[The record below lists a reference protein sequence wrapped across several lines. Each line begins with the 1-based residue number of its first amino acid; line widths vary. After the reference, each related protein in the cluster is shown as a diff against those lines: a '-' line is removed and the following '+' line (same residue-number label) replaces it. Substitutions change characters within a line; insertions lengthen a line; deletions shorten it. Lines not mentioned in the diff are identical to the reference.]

1 VPDKVSKLN
10 VIHLLRS
17 RTAKNSYLNL
27 VGLAVPL
34 LIGLALVPVTMRGLG
49 IARYGLLSLALTV
62 LEYSALF
69 ALGLGPA
76 TTRSVAQAIARN
88 DESKSDLI
96 VLSMIGHTVLGAVGG
111 LIIVLLAPLLAHQ
124 VFAIPVELRAE
135 AVTVFRLIGLMVPVT
150 LLLLSLFG
158 ALEGASLFGLVNM
171 LRIPISAL
179 SFIIPAVAVTRGV
192 SLPVILALLVILR
205 VVICAVLAAVVSAN
219 IPGHRWKWPSDWKG
233 FQPLVSFGA
242 WLSVSNAIS
251 PTLVYA
257 DRFILSAVKGISAVG
272 LYSAPF
278 DAVMRLLMIPGSL
291 TRAMFPTVSALHG
304 TAQDAALRPL
314 FRRAVGM
321 TVVLLIGPILM
332 LVLFAPGLLDLWLGP
347 QVAAAAGN
355 ATRILAIG
363 LLFNAAAFVPS
374 TYLSALGRP
383 DISAKFHMFEIVIHL
398 PLAWWLVT
406 RYGIVGAAS
415 AWTIRVILDAILLF
429 WAARKLLRSPRAG
442 RVDAGDV
449 AIQIA

>member
-1 VPDKVSKLN
+1 MADKVSKSN
-10 VIHLLRS
+10 VIHLFKT
-17 RTAKNSYLNL
+17 RTARNSYLNL

-34 LIGLALVPVTMRGLG
+34 LIGLALVPVTMHGLG

-69 ALGLGPA
+69 SLGLGPA
-76 TTRSVAQAIARN
+76 TTRYVAQAIARN
-88 DESKSDLI
+88 DEKQSELI
-96 VLSMIGHTVLGAVGG
+96 VLSMIGHTVLGAIGG
-111 LIIVLLAPLLAHQ
+111 IIIALVAPFLVNH
-124 VFAIPVELRAE
+124 VFVIPADLRAE
-135 AVTVFRLIGLMVPVT
+135 AVTVFRLIGIMVPVT

-158 ALEGASLFGLVNM
+158 ALEGASLFGLVNI

-179 SFIIPAVAVTRGV
+179 SFIIPAVAVTKGIDLPTILIMLI
-192 SLPVILALLVILR
+192 SLRLVI
-205 VVICAVLAAVVSAN
+205 CGVLAAVVSAN
-219 IPGHRWKWPSDWKG
+219 IPGHRWHWPSDWKG
-233 FQPLVSFGA
+233 FHPLVTFGA
-242 WLSVSNAIS
+242 WLSVSNAVS

-257 DRFILSAVKGISAVG
+257 DRFILSALKGISAVG

-304 TAQDAALRPL
+304 TAQHDALRPL

-321 TVVLLIGPILM
+321 TIALVIGPILM
-332 LVLFAPGLLDLWLGP
+332 LVLFAPGLLDLWLGT

-363 LLFNAAAFVPS
+363 LFFNAAAFVPS

-383 DISAKFHMFEIVIHL
+383 DISAKFHVAELVVHL
-398 PLAWWLVT
+398 PLAWWLVS
-406 RYGIVGAAS
+406 RYGIVGAAT
-415 AWTIRVILDAILLF
+415 AWSLRVAVDAILLF
-429 WAARKLLRSPRAG
+429 WATQRLLRAPGASRLE
-442 RVDAGDV
+442 V
-449 AIQIA
+449 AVQIA